1 MRNILVRLLKY
12 NFESVQDTTESV
24 TEATECSLAL
34 FGCQMEASTLFA
46 AISAAAA
53 AVSALFLY
61 LSARASI
68 KSNRNEKRLSEA
80 EIKHKYYD
88 EMVLSRVLPTL
99 DRFRKSSKK
108 IVRQRKNEIK
118 EMHNNDAPSSKMHSK
133 VKTLGN
139 EFQDVRSGA
148 VNEISEYLDAW
159 GEDELRKDVREVA
172 EDMED
177 EVAPMFENLI
187 YRDSDDPDVEGM
199 INEKTGKI
207 ERIIRDNDP
216 FLSQFKNVE

>member
-1 MRNILVRLLKY
+1 
-12 NFESVQDTTESV
+12 
-24 TEATECSLAL
+24 
-34 FGCQMEASTLFA
+34 MEASTLFA

-99 DRFRKSSKK
+99 DRFRKSSKQ
-108 IVRQRKNEIK
+108 IVRQRKNEIE
-118 EMHNNDAPSSKMHSK
+118 EMHNNDASSPKMHSK
-133 VKTLGN
+133 VKSLGN
-139 EFQDVRSGA
+139 DFQDVRSSA

-159 GEDELRKDVREVA
+159 GEDKLRKDVREVA
-172 EDMED
+172 ENMED

-187 YRDSDDPDVEGM
+187 YRDSDDPDIEGM

-216 FLSQFKNVE
+216 FLSRFKNDE

>member
-1 MRNILVRLLKY
+1 MRNILVSLFKY
-12 NFESVQDTTESV
+12 NFGPVQDTTESV
-24 TEATECSLAL
+24 TEAAKCSLAFL
-34 FGCQMEASTLFA
+34 GCEVEASTLFA

-99 DRFRKSSKK
+99 DRFRKSSKQ
-108 IVRQRKNEIK
+108 IVRQRKNEIE
-118 EMHNNDAPSSKMHSK
+118 EMHNNDASSPKMHSK
-133 VKTLGN
+133 VKSLGN
-139 EFQDVRSGA
+139 DFQDVRSSA

-159 GEDELRKDVREVA
+159 GEDKLRKDVREVA
-172 EDMED
+172 ENMED

-187 YRDSDDPDVEGM
+187 YRDSDDPDIEGM

-216 FLSQFKNVE
+216 FLSRFKNDE